1 MKRKTVTV
9 NAKGIHDVHEE
20 GSWYTLRIAPVCLSR
35 TGT

>member
-9 NAKGIHDVHEE
+9 NAKGIHDVHE
-20 GSWYTLRIAPVCLSR
+20 GSWYTHRIAPVCLSR

>member
-20 GSWYTLRIAPVCLSR
+20 GS
-35 TGT
+35 